1 MIEALKTLQKI
12 AACTGKGSQEQMQ
25 RILKD
30 NLTPELEFLLEV
42 AYNPFITTKLNK
54 LDMSEPIVFGTSDTF
69 EDVKGLVEKLKKAK
83 AANKELREQAVW
95 VISSFPS

>member
-12 AACTGKGSQEQMQ
+12 AECTGKGSQEQMQ
-25 RILKD
+25 RILKS

-69 EDVKGLVEKLKKAK
+69 EAVKSLVEKLKDRKS
-83 AANKELREQAVW
+83 V
-95 VISSFPS
+95 V